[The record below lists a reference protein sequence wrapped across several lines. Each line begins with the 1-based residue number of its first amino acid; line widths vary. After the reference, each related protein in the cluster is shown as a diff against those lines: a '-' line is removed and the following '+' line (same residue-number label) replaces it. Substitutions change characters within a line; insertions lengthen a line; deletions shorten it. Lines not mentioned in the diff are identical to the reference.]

1 LTNNVRD
8 SPDPASFDR
17 AGSARQRH
25 DSKRGPTG
33 VDDQVDKRLYG
44 TRSSRASD
52 RVVAGERDEAIRI
65 LEEFAHIDLPM
76 FERTIMCMNIAE

>member
-1 LTNNVRD
+1 M
-8 SPDPASFDR
+8 
-17 AGSARQRH
+17 
-25 DSKRGPTG
+25 
-33 VDDQVDKRLYG
+33 DKRLYG